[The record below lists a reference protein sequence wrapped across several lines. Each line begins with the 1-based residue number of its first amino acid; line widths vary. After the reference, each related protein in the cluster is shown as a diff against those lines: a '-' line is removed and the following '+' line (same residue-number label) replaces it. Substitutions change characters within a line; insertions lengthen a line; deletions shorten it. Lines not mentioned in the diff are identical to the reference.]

1 VLVILGLG
9 ALVLF
14 GAPWGVVALVAGGL
28 LEVLEYFAWKRFL
41 RRYRLRSG
49 PETLIG
55 ATATVIEECA
65 PAGQVRVH
73 GEIWNARSSEPVA
86 AGETVRI
93 TALDGLTLS
102 VEPEAG

>member
-1 VLVILGLG
+1 VLVILGLV
-9 ALVLF
+9 ALLLF
-14 GAPWGVVALVAGGL
+14 GLPWGLVALIAGL
-28 LEVLEYFAWKRFL
+28 LLEILEYVGWKRFL

-55 ATATVIEECA
+55 ATATVVEDCA

-73 GEIWNARSSEPVA
+73 GEIWNARSTEPVA

-102 VEPEAG
+102 VEPEG

>member
-1 VLVILGLG
+1 VLVILGLI
-9 ALVLF
+9 ALLLF
-14 GAPWGVVALVAGGL
+14 GMPWGLVALVGGLL
-28 LEVLEYFAWKRFL
+28 LEVLEYVGWKRFL

-55 ATATVIEECA
+55 ATATVVEDCA

-73 GEIWNARSSEPVA
+73 GEIWNARSTHPVA

-93 TALDGLTLS
+93 TALDGLTLH
-102 VEPEAG
+102 VEPEG